1 MAENQKVFVSPGVYT
16 AEKDLTFVAQ
26 SVGVTTLGVAG
37 ETKKGPAFEPI
48 FVDSFETFR
57 NRFGD
62 TDPEKFTESQI
73 PKYETSFIARSYL
86 SQSNQL
92 FVTRVLGLSGYDA
105 GPSWQLLTVG
115 ELDELNVASGSTA
128 QTVTSWARS
137 VFVPLTGGTLNSSN
151 IYTKH
156 VNGTAFSFPLSGA
169 TILTGLVGGAS
180 GPFRT
185 SEQITGETWYNGEGD
200 AVGTLVDEISHFVNA
215 TLNNNQSS
223 FNITG
228 ATEFYQYGFIASST
242 TSQQYAQITGATG
255 LPVDSFNRLGISK
268 NLTAGNTG
276 VGASAPEAIRS
287 ADFSADTNDGWYN
300 SLFDYKY
307 DVVSCTNSCYSGGA
321 FTMFASSAST
331 ASTYV
336 EGVTNTGVS
345 GGTDNI
351 SVGDNYAILKNLIK
365 PGSSTHVVN
374 LNSYTAS
381 TSASSWSE
389 WSFYGAGTNGGKNVP
404 GAISSGNYFSY
415 SAGTTSWGNAEGAA
429 NGGPLAL
436 SAYQPTI
443 YPFVGANGTG
453 STLSAAVTTF
463 TAAQYSGAVTD
474 YQLQTCAG
482 TSIGGSSPAYTAVQ
496 VTLSGFASTGL
507 LGDASVNGL
516 ANSLTYS
523 PGIKAGSVVAN
534 GLTGATNDTNSW
546 FFTGNSVSAFTTFY
560 TGSCSAVTYLG
571 LTLSGAYAN
580 YSCVSANTD
589 YHNMTIAT
597 LRSRGESTLT
607 SGGPVYKISASTG
620 DGYKQGGVDFDCTGT
635 YNDVLRDPFANFGI
649 SAKTDEGVVSKFTAS
664 LDSSKKNYL
673 SRVLGRKVFDREAND
688 IPIFVEEIYPNLL
701 KYLYRRQKIR
711 GINCCMCYRPAS
723 RFNNTNRT
731 SLGWYMTEW
740 QTPRTPYVVS
750 ELRGNEVSRL
760 FRFISISDGSD
771 GNKEYKVSITNISF
785 ERVEFDVVVRD
796 FYDTDA
802 NPIVL
807 EKYTRCTLDPTAP
820 NFIARKIGTSDGEYE
835 LRSTFIMLELTDPV
849 IEGDLKDALPSGFEG
864 YKFRES
870 CTSTVN
876 PYPKWKTKYYT
887 PGEVVFDPYYNSAGG
902 VSNSSISAGDNIRKN
917 YLGFSNGDG
926 AAIDFDFFEYK
937 GYKTPVSVC
946 TDTTGSD
953 WPTLTQGFHMDS
965 GATVVIA
972 GSGSYLT
979 ETATTL
985 SGKSMFMVGD
995 ASFQSEPTSTTN
1007 PYYKLQSRKFTLVPY
1022 GGFDGWDEYRKTRT
1036 NQDGYRLGMTGY
1048 KYGACAD
1055 STYTDATGLGAFKKI
1070 STSES
1075 NTDYDAYKQAIHKFS
1090 NPEAVDI
1097 NLFATPGIDYVNNLA
1112 LVNDTIDMVENE
1124 RADSLYLTT
1133 TPDYNLFVNSTTD
1146 ASNKISPT
1154 EAVNNMD
1161 DSFIDSNYTATYYPW
1176 VLVRDNNT
1184 NKQLYIPPTGEVA
1197 RNMALTDNIAFPWF
1211 ASAGYTRG
1219 IVNAIKARTKLT
1231 LDDRDTLYVGRINPI
1246 ATFSDVGP
1254 IIFGN
1259 KTLQVKESALDR
1271 INVRRLL
1278 LQTRKLISAVAVRLL
1293 FEQNDDV
1300 VRQQFL
1306 DLVNPIL
1313 DSIRRDRGLTDFRV
1327 VLSDDPEEIDRNEMN
1342 GKIYIKPTRAL
1353 EFIFIE
1359 FLITPT
1365 GASFEDI

>member
-26 SVGVTTLGVAG
+26 SVGVTTLGLAG

-48 FVDSFETFR
+48 FIDSFDSFR
-57 NRFGD
+57 TRFGE

-105 GPSWQLLTVG
+105 GPSWQLLTIG
-115 ELDELNVASGSTA
+115 ELDPLHVATNSTA
-128 QTVTSWARS
+128 NTATGWSQDIYI
-137 VFVPLTGGTLNSSN
+137 PLTGGTINTSN
-151 IYTKH
+151 IYT
-156 VNGTAFSFPLSGA
+156 GFSNSVFSSALSGMNR
-169 TILTGLVGGAS
+169 VMGGS

-185 SEQITGETWYNGEGD
+185 ANQITGETMYNGDGG
-200 AVGTLVDEISHFVNA
+200 AVGTLVGEMSHF
-215 TLNNNQSS
+215 TNNVLDNDQGA

-228 ATEFYQYGFIASST
+228 ATEFYYYGYVPTACT
-242 TSQQYAQITGATG
+242 TTAFPQITGNTG
-255 LPVDSFNRLGISK
+255 LPVDVYNRLGVNSD
-268 NLTAGNTG
+268 LGPGADGAGATYPN
-276 VGASAPEAIRS
+276 AINS
-287 ADFSADTNDGWYN
+287 ADFSGDTNDGWFN
-300 SLFDYKY
+300 SLFDYGTGGT
-307 DVVSCTNSCYSGGA
+307 DCTNSCYSGGSFA
-321 FTMFASSAST
+321 MFASSAST
-331 ASTYV
+331 ATTYV
-336 EGVTNTGVS
+336 EGVTLQGVS
-345 GGTDNI
+345 GSSDNLAV
-351 SVGDNYAILKNLIK
+351 VGDTHAILKGIISPQATTYVTNIDE
-365 PGSSTHVVN
+365 
-374 LNSYTAS
+374 YTGC
-381 TSASSWSE
+381 TSATSWSE
-389 WSFYGAGTNGGKNVP
+389 WSFYGAAV
-404 GAISSGNYFSY
+404 GNDQTDDGIAKIDNYYSY
-415 SAGTTSWGNAEGAA
+415 SAGTTGWTNTTGVQTG
-429 NGGPLAL
+429 NGGSLAL

-443 YPFVGANGTG
+443 YPFVGAFGTG
-453 STLSAAVTTF
+453 STLSSATLTR
-463 TAAQYSGAVTD
+463 TAAQYSGAVSD
-474 YQLQTCAG
+474 YTLQNCAG

-496 VTLSGFASTGL
+496 VTLSGFSSQSFIHGVNSNVFTQGSTVVHSLSSDTTTSVNWFSGTGL
-507 LGDASVNGL
+507 
-516 ANSLTYS
+516 
-523 PGIKAGSVVAN
+523 
-534 GLTGATNDTNSW
+534 
-546 FFTGNSVSAFTTFY
+546 SAFTTFY
-560 TGSCSAVTYLG
+560 TGSCSAVTYLAM
-571 LTLSGAYAN
+571 TLSGC
-580 YSCVSANTD
+580 YSTYDCVSADTE

-607 SGGPVYKISASTG
+607 TGGPVYKISASTG
-620 DGYKQGGVDFDCTGT
+620 DGYKQGGVDFNCSGVYEDIT
-635 YNDVLRDPFANFGI
+635 RDPFASFGI
-649 SAKTDEGVVSKFTAS
+649 SAKTDEGVISKFTTS
-664 LDSSKKNYL
+664 LDSSNKNYI

-711 GINCCMCYRPAS
+711 GINCCLCYRPAA
-723 RFNNTNRT
+723 RFNNTNRV
-731 SLGWYMTEW
+731 SLGWYMNQW
-740 QTPRTPYVVS
+740 QTPATPYLVS
-750 ELRGNEVSRL
+750 ELRGTEVSRL
-760 FRFISISDGSD
+760 FRFVSISDGTAA
-771 GNKEYKVSITNISF
+771 NREHKISITNISF

-835 LRSTFIMLELTDPV
+835 LRSTYTMLELTDAV
-849 IEGDLKDALPSGFEG
+849 IEGDLKDALPAGFEG

-870 CTSTVN
+870 CTNTTN

-887 PGEVVFDPYYNSAGG
+887 PGETIFDPYFNGSGG
-902 VSNSSISAGDNIRKN
+902 ASNASISAGDNLRKN
-917 YLGFSNGDG
+917 YLGFANGDG

-937 GYKTPVSVC
+937 GFKTPSSVC
-946 TDTTGSD
+946 TMTTGSD

-979 ETATTL
+979 ETASTL

-995 ASFQSEPTSTTN
+995 ASFQSEPTSTED
-1007 PYYKLQSRKFTLVPY
+1007 PYYKIQSRKFTVAPY

-1055 STYTDATGLGAFKKI
+1055 SSYTDASGLGSFKKI
-1070 STSES
+1070 STTDS
-1075 NTDYDAYKQAIHKFS
+1075 NTDYDAYKQAIRKFE

-1097 NLFATPGIDYVNNLA
+1097 NVFATPGIDTVNNLA
-1112 LVNDTIDMVENE
+1112 LVNDTIDMIETE
-1124 RADSLYLTT
+1124 RADSLYITT
-1133 TPDYNLFVNSTTD
+1133 TPDYNLFVNTTSD
-1146 ASNKISPT
+1146 ASNQISPT
-1154 EAVNNMD
+1154 EAVNNME

-1184 NKQLYIPPTGEVA
+1184 NKQLYIPPTGEVM
-1197 RNMALTDNIAFPWF
+1197 RNLALTDNIAFPWF

-1219 IVNAIKARTKLT
+1219 IVNAIKARKKLT
-1231 LDDRDTLYVGRINPI
+1231 LDERDTLYVGRINPI

-1327 VLSDDPEEIDRNEMN
+1327 VLSNDPEEIDRNELN

>member
-1 MAENQKVFVSPGVYT
+1 MAENSKVFVSPGVYT

-26 SVGVTTLGVAG
+26 SVGVTTLGVVG

-48 FVDSFETFR
+48 FIDSFDSFR
-57 NRFGD
+57 TRFGD

-73 PKYETSFIARSYL
+73 PKYEASFIARSYL

-92 FVTRVLGLSGYDA
+92 FVTRVLGISGYDA
-105 GPSWQLLTVG
+105 GPSWSLLTIG
-115 ELDELNVASGSTA
+115 ELDEQYVHSGSTA
-128 QTVTSWARS
+128 QTTSSWTQDIY
-137 VFVPLTGGTLNSSN
+137 VPLTGGTLNTSN
-151 IYTKH
+151 IYTAH
-156 VNGTAFSFPLSGA
+156 TVSGIFAGPLSGI
-169 TILTGLVGGAS
+169 TTSPVGGTS

-185 SEQITGETWYNGEGD
+185 AQQITGNTLYNGQGG
-200 AVGTLVDEISHFVNA
+200 AVGTWVDEMSHFVNNLFDND
-215 TLNNNQSS
+215 TSS
-223 FNITG
+223 FTTSGSNDYYFYGALNTAVTNTHFVNITG
-228 ATEFYQYGFIASST
+228 R
-242 TSQQYAQITGATG
+242 TGEDTK
-255 LPVDSFNRLGISK
+255 VYNRLGIDADLGPGSDGLGYSRP
-268 NLTAGNTG
+268 NARSGN
-276 VGASAPEAIRS
+276 
-287 ADFSADTNDGWYN
+287 DFSADTNDGWYN
-300 SLFDYKY
+300 SLFDYNWTNE
-307 DVVSCTNSCYSGGA
+307 STCTNSCYSGA
-321 FTMFASSAST
+321 SIAMFASSAST

-336 EGVTNTGVS
+336 TGVVDTAVS
-345 GGTDNI
+345 GGSAGGTVVHVGIVEPYATTFVQNI
-351 SVGDNYAILKNLIK
+351 NGF
-365 PGSSTHVVN
+365 
-374 LNSYTAS
+374 TAA
-381 TSASSWSE
+381 TSASSWTE
-389 WSFYGAGTNGGKNVP
+389 WSIGNGALGSNTPGSIVQSGGYYGYSGGTKPSQGYLPSK
-404 GAISSGNYFSY
+404 
-415 SAGTTSWGNAEGAA
+415 
-429 NGGPLAL
+429 
-436 SAYQPTI
+436 
-443 YPFVGANGTG
+443 YPFVGSTYGTG
-453 STLSAAVTTF
+453 STF
-463 TAAQYSGAVTD
+463 SGAITTLATNVLNFSGGVTD

-482 TSIGGSSPAYTAVQ
+482 TLVDGSSPAYTAVQ
-496 VTLSGFASTGL
+496 VTLSGFS
-507 LGDASVNGL
+507 SVGL
-516 ANSLTYS
+516 ACNDGAVNMPGTPKDGGGTVAALATGTSIGWVTGTSL
-523 PGIKAGSVVAN
+523 
-534 GLTGATNDTNSW
+534 
-546 FFTGNSVSAFTTFY
+546 SAFTTFY
-560 TGSCSAVTYLG
+560 TGSCSAVTYIG
-571 LTLSGAYAN
+571 LTLSGSYAN
-580 YSCVSANTD
+580 YDCVSANTE
-589 YHNMTIAT
+589 YHNMTVAT

-607 SGGPVYKISASTG
+607 SGGPTYKISASTG
-620 DGYKQGGVDFDCTGT
+620 DGYKLGDVDMDCSET
-635 YNDVLRDPFANFGI
+635 YSDILRDPFANFGI
-649 SAKTDEGVVSKFTAS
+649 SAKTDEGTVHKFITS

-673 SRVLGRKVFDREAND
+673 SRVLGRKVFDRDADEV
-688 IPIFVEEIYPNLL
+688 PIFVEEVYPNLL
-701 KYLYRRQKIR
+701 KYLYRRQYVR
-711 GINCCMCYRPAS
+711 GINCCTCYRPAA
-723 RFNNTNRT
+723 RFNNTLRN
-731 SLGWYMTEW
+731 SLGWWMTEW

-750 ELRGNEVSRL
+750 ELRGTDVSRL
-760 FRFISISDGSD
+760 FRFISISDGTAA
-771 GNKEYKVSITNISF
+771 NREYKVSITNISF

-802 NPIVL
+802 NPSVL
-807 EKYTRCTLDPTAP
+807 EKYTRCTLDPSAP

-835 LRSTFIMLELTDPV
+835 LRSTYTMLELTDAV
-849 IEGDLKDALPSGFEG
+849 IEGDLKDALPAGFEG
-864 YKFRES
+864 YKYREG
-870 CTSTVN
+870 CTSVIN
-876 PYPKWKTKYYT
+876 PYPKWKTKYFT
-887 PGEVVFDPYYNSAGG
+887 PGEVVFDPYYNSTGNL
-902 VSNSSISAGDNIRKN
+902 SNASVSAGDNVRKN

-926 AAIDFDFFEYK
+926 AAIDYDFFEYK
-937 GYKTPVSVC
+937 GFKTPTAVC

-979 ETATTL
+979 ETASTL
-985 SGKSMFMVGD
+985 SGKSMFMVGA
-995 ASFQSEPTSTTN
+995 ASFQAEPTKTTD
-1007 PYYKLQSRKFTLVPY
+1007 PYYKLISRKFTLVPY
-1022 GGFDGWDEYRKTRT
+1022 GGFDGWDEYRKTRS
-1036 NQDGYRLGMTGY
+1036 NQDTYRLGMTGY

-1055 STYTDATGLGAFKKI
+1055 STYTDASGLGSYKKI
-1070 STSES
+1070 SATES
-1075 NTDYDAYKQAIHKFS
+1075 NTDYDAYRQAIHKFE

-1112 LVNDTIDMVENE
+1112 LVNDSIDMIETE
-1124 RADSLYLTT
+1124 RADSLYITT

-1146 ASNKISPT
+1146 ASNKIGPS

-1176 VLVRDNNT
+1176 VLTRDNNT
-1184 NKQLYIPPTGEVA
+1184 NKQLYIPPTAEVA

-1231 LDDRDTLYVGRINPI
+1231 LDERDTLYVGRLNPI

-1327 VLSDDPEEIDRNEMN
+1327 VLSDDPEEIDRNELN